1 MAMSILSAIFMLNGK
16 LEHTF
21 EVLFDP
27 MACLLCE
34 HSEILYAFEFDH
46 ISDFSVNLHIL
57 VLLVAG
63 AIDKVEDRLSA
74 LLYLTVNL
82 FYK

>member
-1 MAMSILSAIFMLNGK
+1 MVTYNTLNMAMSILSAIFMLNGK

-34 HSEILYAFEFDH
+34 HS
-46 ISDFSVNLHIL
+46 
-57 VLLVAG
+57 
-63 AIDKVEDRLSA
+63 
-74 LLYLTVNL
+74 
-82 FYK
+82 